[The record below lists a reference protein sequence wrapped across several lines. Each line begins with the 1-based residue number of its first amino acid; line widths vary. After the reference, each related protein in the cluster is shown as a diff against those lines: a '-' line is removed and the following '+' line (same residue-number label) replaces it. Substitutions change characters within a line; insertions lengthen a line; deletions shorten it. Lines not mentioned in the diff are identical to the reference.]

1 MSNPAYSRIKIGKSA
16 QDPTKYRAKELY
28 QTGVPEPMKVEYS
41 ALVEDEDLL
50 ERLVHQRFHKSR
62 PNKGRE
68 FFEIDVPT
76 AIKGIRKLAA
86 ERSPILHE
94 KVDDWEEEPLDQEP
108 EVTKKLAQEHQSI
121 QNIVNVADQEIQ
133 GTQAKID
140 QVLEKHKYTKKFIN
154 SCYLLLAIG
163 AAFSSFYGALN
174 IVLYLIAA
182 FACLFVIKVGSGIF
196 TDGKVEKLNK
206 QIKTKQERPASPF
219 TWAIWIGV
227 LFICFLIYITGAS
240 ID

>member
-1 MSNPAYSRIKIGKSA
+1 MGIATDHQPVTWLVPMQSLHII
-16 QDPTKYRAKELY
+16 PTA
-28 QTGVPEPMKVEYS
+28 V
-41 ALVEDEDLL
+41 LVEDEDLL
-50 ERLVHQRFHKSR
+50 ERLVHQRFHISR

-76 AIKGIRKLAA
+76 AIKGIRELAA

-108 EVTKKLAQEHQSI
+108 EVTKKLAQEHQST

-133 GTQAKID
+133 EPQAKID
-140 QVLEKHKYTKKFIN
+140 EVLEKHEYTKKFIN
-154 SCYLLLAIG
+154 SCYLLLATG
-163 AAFSSFYGALN
+163 ATFSSFYGALN

-182 FACLFVIKVGSGIF
+182 FACLFVIKIGSGIF

-206 QIKTKQERPASPF
+206 RIKTKQKRPASPF
-219 TWAIWIGV
+219 TWAICIGV
-227 LFICFLIYITGAS
+227 LFIGFLIYINGAS